1 MQTNLYDFFEQP
13 KWDKP
18 LRVCELYGGIGS
30 QLKALKNIGA
40 TISEHY
46 LVEIDINA
54 TISYASIHC
63 GLNNHLNDDVPSKEE
78 MIRQLEPYGWWHNE
92 KPKDIRTLP
101 NDKLKKLY
109 LAQQLS
115 NNYGNV
121 MNLDDLPPVDL
132 ITWSTPC
139 QDFSNAGKK
148 AGFEGNKGNL
158 TSVTINL
165 FKKLTYKPTFLLFE
179 NVPMIVSQKF
189 KQGFDAMLEELHKLG
204 YDNIVMKL
212 NAKDYGIPQNRD
224 RIFVLSIRHDY
235 EANYSPPQPIPLQL
249 RLKDMLEETVHSKY
263 YLTENQLLQIQN
275 AKFDSMKID
284 RINTEDGVCNTIT
297 TMGGGHRE
305 PMIASPINSREYRG
319 FQDIAP
325 TLCARDYKDPK
336 WVTIP
341 EATTRGYAKAYEGDG
356 VYINRP
362 HQKRGTVQKNIIQ
375 TINTAPS
382 NEIGV
387 VVNGFYKQAL
397 DTAENNEIKHGDVI
411 CTYNE
416 TVDRSGVSPTITT
429 RPEGKKTAILP
440 VMQDLRIRKL
450 TPLET
455 WRLMGFTD
463 EDYYNAEPHNSNSA
477 LYKQAGNSIV
487 VQVLEK
493 IFERII

>member
-1 MQTNLYDFFEQP
+1 MMQTNLYDFFEQS

-30 QLKALKNIGA
+30 QIKALKNIGA
-40 TISEHY
+40 NISEHY
-46 LVEIDINA
+46 LVEVDINA
-54 TISYASIHC
+54 TISYASMHC
-63 GLNNHLNDDVPSKEE
+63 GLNNHLNDDVPPKEE

-92 KPKDIRTLP
+92 KPKDIATLP

-109 LAQQLS
+109 LAQKLS
-115 NNYGNV
+115 NNFGDV
-121 MNLDDLPPVDL
+121 MALKDLPPVDL

-139 QDFSNAGKK
+139 QDFSNAGRK
-148 AGFEGNKGNL
+148 AGFEGKKGSL
-158 TSVTINL
+158 TTVTLNL
-165 FKKLTYKPTFLLFE
+165 FKNLTHRPTFLLFE

-189 KQGFDAMLEELHKLG
+189 KQGFDAMLEELHELG
-204 YDNIVMKL
+204 YENIVMKL

-224 RIFVLSIRHDY
+224 RIFVLSIRQDY
-235 EANYSPPQPIPLQL
+235 QANYSPPQPTKLEL
-249 RLKDMLEETVHSKY
+249 RLRDMLEENVDSKY

-284 RINTEDGVCNTIT
+284 RVNTEDGVCNTIT

-336 WVTIP
+336 WVLQDNIKLEVVAAAQRGREKGQQIEISDRPISNAITTVQKDSLVACVTIP
-341 EATTRGYAKAYEGDG
+341 EATKKGYAEANQGDG

-362 HQKRGTVQKNIIQ
+362 HQKRGVVQKEMIQ
-375 TINTAPS
+375 TINTRPH

-387 VVNGFYKQAL
+387 VTEELQ
-397 DTAENNEIKHGDVI
+397 
-411 CTYNE
+411 
-416 TVDRSGVSPTITT
+416 
-429 RPEGKKTAILP
+429 
-440 VMQDLRIRKL
+440 IRKL

-487 VQVLEK
+487 VQVLER
-493 IFERII
+493 ILERII